1 MKYKNSKAA
10 KSIKTRDV
18 NRLEKQDDDNNIYV
32 TINIL
37 AKRADQVNFYLKTES
52 SQKFE
57 EFNRAG
63 MENLDEIIENDEQ
76 IEVSRSY
83 ERLPKSTAIA
93 IDEYEGGQL
102 YVTYKYREG
111 DQEKICRIYFLCKIT
126 R

>member
-18 NRLEKQDDDNNIYV
+18 NGLEQKNDHNNIYV

-37 AKRADQVNFYLKTES
+37 AKRANQINLDLKIEA

-57 EFNRAG
+57 EFNGVG
-63 MENLDEIIENDEQ
+63 MENLEEIIENDEQ

-93 IDEYEGGQL
+93 IDEYEAGQL
-102 YVTYKYREG
+102 YITYKNNEG
-111 DQEKICRIYFLCKIT
+111 DQK
-126 R
+126 

>member
-18 NRLEKQDDDNNIYV
+18 NGLEQKNDENNIYV

-37 AKRADQVNFYLKTES
+37 TKRANQINFELKTEA
-52 SQKFE
+52 SQKLE
-57 EFNRAG
+57 EFNRVG
-63 MENLDEIIENDEQ
+63 MENLEEIIENDEQ

-93 IDEYEGGQL
+93 IDEYESGQL
-102 YVTYKYREG
+102 YITYKHKEG
-111 DQEKICRIYFLCKIT
+111 DQE
-126 R
+126 